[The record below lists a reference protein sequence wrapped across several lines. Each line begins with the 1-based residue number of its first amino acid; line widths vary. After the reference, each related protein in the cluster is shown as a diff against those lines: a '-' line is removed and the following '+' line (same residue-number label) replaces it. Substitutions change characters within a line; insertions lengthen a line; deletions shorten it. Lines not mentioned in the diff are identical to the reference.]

1 MPTLN
6 AANERGLLV
15 VAAMENAMRSAANV
29 KVDAI
34 NLVKKPRAMI
44 RNGQHAQGYVL
55 DALRHAPQE

>member
-6 AANERGLLV
+6 AANERELLV

-34 NLVKKPRAMI
+34 NLVKKPHAMI
-44 RNGQHAQGYVL
+44 RNGQYVQGYVL